1 MLTPNAGGHIRYFG
15 VSLLAVAAVAAAGLL
30 WNRRQEELQTFY
42 DEPESI
48 ADTRLDSLRVA
59 GL

>member
-1 MLTPNAGGHIRYFG
+1 MFTLNAGGLIRYFG

-30 WNRRQEELQTFY
+30 WNQRQEELQTY
-42 DEPESI
+42 YEPE
-48 ADTRLDSLRVA
+48 AVEDTRLESLRAA